1 MKWNKATAI
10 VLSGAMV
17 LSLTACGDGATT
29 TTTSNKK
36 SATES
41 ALANTLDNKVNVKS
55 GNGDYSKEETVDF
68 ARRFLCPRKQSA
80 KHDSIA
86 ARGDCLANIA

>member
-55 GNGDYSKEETVDF
+55 GNGDYSKEETVYVMAD
-68 ARRFLCPRKQSA
+68 
-80 KHDSIA
+80 A
-86 ARGDCLANIA
+86 AGTKNSTIVSDWLKNPNN